1 MDSREYIVEILNSIV
16 RLNEL
21 TRGKEIM
28 RLRLISFLRTDFIG
42 NSYDQVW
49 RSVIVES
56 TEQYQ
61 ARLFIERVAAEMV
74 STAK

>member
-1 MDSREYIVEILNSIV
+1 MDSREYILEILNSIV

-56 TEQYQ
+56 NEQYQ